1 MANEYVGVNNVAR
14 RISKKYAGVNNV
26 ARTIKA
32 EYAGVNGVS
41 RKIFEGKPYIRAVFE
56 SWNYTSSDSTYT
68 ISPDRKRLTF
78 DVKGTRSTNGYLF
91 FRLKRSNGQQFP
103 PNVQLTRTIQLTI
116 NGSGGGSTF
125 WRDEGGG
132 TNLDL
137 GPNVPFRT
145 IFSTATR
152 TDTGTSTYG
161 YALNSIMLNV
171 DSYNT
176 ARITGTL
183 SDVIING
190 EQVFFYDN

>member
-1 MANEYVGVNNVAR
+1 MSNQYVGVNNVAR
-14 RISKKYAGVNNV
+14 KISKEYVGISNVARNISKVYVGINNV
-26 ARTIKA
+26 ARKVK
-32 EYAGVNGVS
+32 GDPFV
-41 RKIFEGKPYIRAVFE
+41 KAVFE

-68 ISPDRKRLTF
+68 ISPDRKSLTF
-78 DVKGTRSTNGYLF
+78 DIKGTTSTNGYLF

-116 NGSGGGSTF
+116 SGSSGGSTF

-137 GPNVPFRT
+137 GPSVPFRT
-145 IFSTATR
+145 VFSTATR

-171 DSYNT
+171 DSYNK
-176 ARITGTL
+176 AHITGTL

-190 EQVFFYDN
+190 EQVLFYDN